1 MAKHAAAQRTHR
13 THTDPSSFPEDVVER
28 RHEVG
33 SEGFSGMVP
42 GAAVRPDHEEG
53 ARPDYY
59 TEFGRKGL
67 RRGDEEASAAGE
79 IDSRDTEDDH
89 SGTGSDRLQ
98 IEPVEDKGDRGSE

>member
-13 THTDPSSFPEDVVER
+13 THRTHTDPTAVPDDVVER

-42 GAAVRPDHEEG
+42 GAVRHDNEEG

-67 RRGDEEASAAGE
+67 RDREEEPRSAE
-79 IDSRDTEDDH
+79 EDRDVP
-89 SGTGSDRLQ
+89 SGDRLR
-98 IEPVEDKGDRGSE
+98 IEPGEDKGDRSSE